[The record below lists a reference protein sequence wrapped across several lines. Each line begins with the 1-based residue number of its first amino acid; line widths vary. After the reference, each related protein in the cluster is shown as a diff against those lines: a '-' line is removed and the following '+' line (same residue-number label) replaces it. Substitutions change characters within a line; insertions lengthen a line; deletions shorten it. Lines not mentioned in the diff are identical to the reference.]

1 MAVDS
6 LREITQL
13 YPSRGASVSP
23 ETQTNRKYKRSG
35 GSGNGALAGIP
46 LRRKRSTLSL
56 LNAAEVEDGE
66 EETMVSGWG
75 EAEDMREDL
84 LKDWGEILEKWD
96 GKQKEKARP
105 KQLSKLCRKVS
116 WKQYCVSRSIL

>member
-23 ETQTNRKYKRSG
+23 ETQTNRKYKRSS
-35 GSGNGALAGIP
+35 GSSNGALAGIP